1 MFNTN
6 FASHSFSS
14 SFCSQCL
21 SVARLLK
28 NNRFLLASYFSVF
41 LFWAS
46 LSLFLFTPGL
56 AAVWNLIGHDVAMLA
71 CYGTEALGSHPAIGK
86 EESEFRMVLH
96 YNMRTI
102 LRNGNEFPEK
112 MKTSPFFQS
121 DIWAN
126 TYVVFIGPPH
136 FLSAKP
142 IKLTVF
148 KNSGCMLLSR
158 TLIIWSKYFAS

>member
-1 MFNTN
+1 MQVIP
-6 FASHSFSS
+6 FSS

-71 CYGTEALGSHPAIGK
+71 CYGTEALGSHSAIGK

-102 LRNGNEFPEK
+102 LWNGNEFLEK
-112 MKTSPFFQS
+112 MKTSHFFQS
-121 DIWAN
+121 DIWEDI
-126 TYVVFIGPPH
+126 YVVFIGPSL
-136 FLSAKP
+136 FFISKTD
-142 IKLTVF
+142 KTEF
-148 KNSGCMLLSR
+148 SR
-158 TLIIWSKYFAS
+158 TLLSCM